1 MFARSHNTR
10 QVCYQSSDLTNNQRG
25 TGCLHSTHP
34 DDHGKIDPNCAGFI
48 FDFFLSLTDG
58 KTKADC
64 GVFLFLVI
72 VLGSDLL
79 SG

>member
-48 FDFFLSLTDG
+48 FDFFLTE
-58 KTKADC
+58 KQKQ
-64 GVFLFLVI
+64 I
-72 VLGSDLL
+72 VVYFFFSYCPG
-79 SG
+79 